1 MQILLLVFVVLV
13 SVLALLL
20 ALVHVGFRAPR
31 IKESRTPADW
41 GMPFSTESIETVG
54 GKRLFAW
61 HVTGDMQAPT
71 LVLIHGWGANAQLM
85 LPLAAPFYRA
95 GMNVLLLDS
104 RLHGQSDGDTF
115 SSMPRFAEDLASALE
130 WLKQQADDKPGKFV
144 LMGHSVGAAAALLAA
159 SRREDVAAVIGVA
172 GFAHPQ
178 WMMQR
183 YLKAMKMPGL
193 VAAGVIRYVQW
204 VIGHRFDDIAP
215 INTICRVRCPVLL
228 VHGEADRT
236 VPASDTQAVFDACA
250 DERVRLLLVEGADH
264 DSVEKVEQHGVDLLN
279 FLRDVAVLPR

>member
-1 MQILLLVFVVLV
+1 
-13 SVLALLL
+13 
-20 ALVHVGFRAPR
+20 
-31 IKESRTPADW
+31 
-41 GMPFSTESIETVG
+41 MPFSTESIETVG